1 MSKQK
6 LGFIWMI
13 LAAIGFAISVIMMR
27 IMTQTMSMPI
37 HQIGIWRFL
46 IAGSL
51 MWLIN
56 PLLKG
61 ENELPKKR
69 PIWLIGLGLIF
80 SISGYSAL
88 FALDK
93 LPSSLYII
101 IIYIYPSLV
110 VLYSLISHRP
120 IPSLYWLGLPMSF
133 LGLVLTA
140 YHPGQALVINFFGL
154 MMTLVNALSRAAYFL
169 LSEKVFDGI
178 ENRLSGTNWVIS
190 GAMLVSMGL
199 IPIFGIEI
207 PATPRDWILLL
218 IYSVFGTM
226 MPILSMNVGLQILG
240 AARSSVIITIQ
251 PVLTILIA
259 VFLLNENLTIQQWIG
274 GILVVIA
281 VILLQSSPDRRA

>member
-1 MSKQK
+1 MRKQK

-13 LAAIGFAISVIMMR
+13 LAAIGFAISVILMR
-27 IMTQTMSMPI
+27 IMTQTMSIPTY
-37 HQIGIWRFL
+37 QIGIWRFL

-51 MWLIN
+51 MWLIY
-56 PLLKG
+56 PLLKK
-61 ENELPKKR
+61 NTELPKRR

-88 FALDK
+88 FALEK
-93 LPSSLYII
+93 LPSSIYII

-110 VLYSLISHRP
+110 VLYSLISNRP
-120 IPSLYWLGLPMSF
+120 LPSLYWLGLPLTF
-133 LGLVLTA
+133 LGMVLTA
-140 YHPGQALVINFFGL
+140 YHFGKPLNINLFGL
-154 MMTLVNALSRAAYFL
+154 IMTLLNAFSRAVYFL

-199 IPIFGIEI
+199 IPIFGLEI
-207 PATPRDWILLL
+207 PANSRDWILLL
-218 IYSVFGTM
+218 IYSVFGTI
-226 MPILSMNVGLQILG
+226 MPILSMNVGVQLLG

-259 VFLLNENLTIQQWIG
+259 VLLLHENLTIQQWIG
-274 GILVVIA
+274 GLLVVIA
-281 VILLQSSPDRRA
+281 VILLHSSPDRSA